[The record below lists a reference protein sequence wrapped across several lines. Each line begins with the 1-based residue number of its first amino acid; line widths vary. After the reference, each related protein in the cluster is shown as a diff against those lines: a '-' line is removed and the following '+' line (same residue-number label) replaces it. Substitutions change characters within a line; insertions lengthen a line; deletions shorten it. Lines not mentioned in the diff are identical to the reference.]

1 MDFTEIYKQ
10 TASLV
15 SFSPGT
21 HFLLTAVQDRLIV
34 RRSDSFQI
42 ARTWLVDSTPS
53 PTSAALSSATAAGPS
68 SLRDRSGDTASGAW
82 ITHAGWS
89 CDSEYVLGACAKSGV
104 VSVFKLRDETWSARI
119 EAGSEGLVKAEWAPD
134 GRTVLCFSE
143 WGVSHC
149 MQLLLARIT
158 RLSLEQSAFAAA
170 SDNVVAC
177 DRRRHIR
184 PVPHPP
190 GSRYVPSPHFTIPS
204 AHKETLEHGCRIRI
218 PARLALLRTRGA
230 PQVQG
235 HPWRVRRARS
245 IPPRQGASP
254 VNPCAHARFYDMTCY
269 VPRAHRWSRR
279 DSPF

>member
-21 HFLLTAVQDRLIV
+21 HFLLTAVQDRLII

-53 PTSAALSSATAAGPS
+53 PTSAALSNVTSAGPS
-68 SLRDRSGDTASGAW
+68 SLRDRSGESGSNAW

-89 CDSEYVLGACAKSGV
+89 CDSEYVLGACAKTGV

-143 WGVSHC
+143 WGVSV
-149 MQLLLARIT
+149 Q
-158 RLSLEQSAFAAA
+158 
-170 SDNVVAC
+170 
-177 DRRRHIR
+177 HILTCS
-184 PVPHPP
+184 PTTQAQYA
-190 GSRYVPSPHFTIPS
+190 SRY
-204 AHKETLEHGCRIRI
+204 A
-218 PARLALLRTRGA
+218 
-230 PQVQG
+230 
-235 HPWRVRRARS
+235 
-245 IPPRQGASP
+245 
-254 VNPCAHARFYDMTCY
+254 
-269 VPRAHRWSRR
+269 
-279 DSPF
+279 